1 MGQHSSED
9 KGKEGKGRVEEHQQL
24 KRHRLIARCLLHGPA
39 AKRRRKQNGA
49 KKHRERD
56 KPQAT
61 DQNTRQDAQ
70 GQSDVCT
77 ASLRVQKT
85 FMHRP
90 CTLRQLRLAAYH
102 GNQSY
107 WSTGL
112 LLATEFYILRHV
124 LHAPLRSSLPTH
136 SPTHSLTTHSRFQ
149 ECTCNGRRNE
159 IFDGGH
165 QAMESELRR

>member
-112 LLATEFYILRHV
+112 LLATRV
-124 LHAPLRSSLPTH
+124 LYPAPRSACTPPQLSAHSL
-136 SPTHSLTTHSRFQ
+136 THSLTHYPLSFS
-149 ECTCNGRRNE
+149 GVY
-159 IFDGGH
+159 
-165 QAMESELRR
+165 L